1 MTGRRRQKIIR
12 IIRGGEGSLVS
23 ARVRMRVGLHQRVVV
38 GLSAPRGR
46 ERERERACV
55 TSKGPRAAQVLPA
68 KWRVPSQTL

>member
-1 MTGRRRQKIIR
+1 M
-12 IIRGGEGSLVS
+12 VS
-23 ARVRMRVGLHQRVVV
+23 ARVRMRVGLQQRVVV

-55 TSKGPRAAQVLPA
+55 TSKCPRAAQVLPA